1 MFERFTD
8 QARKSVVLAQ
18 EEARL
23 LSHDHIGTEH
33 LLAGLLAEEHGAAA
47 RALASAGL
55 TLAAVR
61 GQIET
66 KAGRGQG
73 PLQGHIPFTPRAKKA
88 MELALRAAVE
98 LGQRIGTGH
107 LLLGLIKQEDSE
119 AVTTLRALG
128 ADPGQLRAGV
138 LEEIGKH
145 PEELAYSAPLHT
157 PRASPRVRRE
167 PRLDQVQALLG
178 RIEERLSAIERHLG
192 IEPGH
197 GGLAGQEAGQEAGP
211 ENVIPPS

>member
-8 QARKSVVLAQ
+8 QARKSVALAQ

-47 RALASAGL
+47 RALVSAGL
-55 TLAAVR
+55 TLTAVR

-73 PLQGHIPFTPRAKKA
+73 LLQGHIPFTPRAKKA

-119 AVTTLRALG
+119 AATTLRALG

-145 PEELAYSAPLHT
+145 PEELAYSTPLHT
-157 PRASPRVRRE
+157 PRASLRVRRE

-197 GGLAGQEAGQEAGP
+197 GG
-211 ENVIPPS
+211 